1 MHTRIPSG
9 RTGRRLPVVDIT
21 LQDPLV
27 GHLVDGRYLV
37 ESRIARGGM
46 ATVYRALDR
55 RLDREVA
62 LKVMHDHLAVDDG
75 FVSRFVREARSAAR
89 LSHPN
94 VVQVYDQGAD
104 GGVLYLAM
112 EYLPG
117 RTLRDVLAE
126 RGALTARE
134 SVSVLEPVLGALGAA
149 HRAGIVHRDVKPE
162 NVILT
167 DDGRIKVADFGLA
180 GAITGP
186 ISDSV
191 SGELLGTVAYLSPEQ
206 VSRGVAD
213 ARADVYAAGIMLFEL
228 LTGKQ
233 PFTGDD
239 PLRVAYRHVQ
249 EVVPAPTSVSPDL
262 PYAFDDVVLRAT
274 SRNPDERP
282 ANATELLADLHAA
295 LGQVPD
301 EELDQ
306 RAAEAVTLRM
316 EAAQRMGATQQM
328 ASSPTEI
335 FGAVEHRGAPAA
347 AAGPQPTSVLAV
359 PRRALVRNSGQLVP
373 RLAVHDDEPRPPGFL
388 GNRTGK
394 VITTIVSLLLVT
406 ALVLTG
412 IWWFT
417 DGPGSYT
424 ETPNLVGRTEAAAN
438 TVLLAQGLNP
448 EKKDVFSDT
457 IAAGQV
463 VNTVPASGADVP
475 KGGTVILNVSKG
487 PRLIQVPAVKGQS
500 EADAKAAI
508 EKAGLKVGD
517 EPKRRF
523 NEDIDKGDVIST
535 SPTAGSTVTP
545 GRAVN
550 LVISKGA
557 EPVPLDNVV
566 GQNKDAAKQLLES
579 KGLKVLILQQDYI
592 VGGAE
597 PGTVIAQDPGAQ
609 GQTVG
614 KGSRVTITVVEL
626 PEGQGFVKDFNG
638 RNFDEAKAE
647 LEAAGF
653 TVRRDGFFGNT
664 VRGQSVTGLAPLGSE
679 VILSVSF

>member
-1 MHTRIPSG
+1 
-9 RTGRRLPVVDIT
+9 VDIT

-55 RLDREVA
+55 RLDREIA

-75 FVSRFVREARSAAR
+75 FVSRFVREARAAAR

-94 VVQVYDQGAD
+94 VVQVFDQGAD
-104 GGVLYLAM
+104 DKALYLAM

-117 RTLRDVLAE
+117 RTLRDVLTE
-126 RGALTARE
+126 RGALTPRE

-186 ISDSV
+186 ISSSV

-239 PLRVAYRHVQ
+239 PLRVAFRHVQ
-249 EVVPAPTSVSPDL
+249 EVVPAPTSVSPEL

-295 LGQVPD
+295 LAQVPD
-301 EELDQ
+301 QELDR

-316 EAAQRMGATQQM
+316 DAAQRMDAAGQAGYRTEAFGSVGLNGAP
-328 ASSPTEI
+328 A
-335 FGAVEHRGAPAA
+335 APAA

-359 PRRALVRNSGQLVP
+359 PRRSLVRGTGQLVP
-373 RLAVHDDEPRPPGFL
+373 RLKVHDDEPLPPGFL
-388 GNRTGK
+388 GDRTRH
-394 VITTIVSLLLVT
+394 VISAIIGVILVT
-406 ALVLTG
+406 VLIFTG
-412 IWWFT
+412 VWWFT
-417 DGPGSYT
+417 SGPGSYT
-424 ETPNLVGRTEAAAN
+424 ETPDLTGRTVAEARR
-438 TVLLAQGLNP
+438 LLDTEGLSLREN
-448 EKKDVFSDT
+448 KVFNET

-463 VNTVPASGADVP
+463 VSTDPKVGEDVP
-475 KGGTVILNVSKG
+475 KGGTVVLNVSKG
-487 PRLIQVPAVKGQS
+487 PELVEVPTLKGKSQQDAES
-500 EADAKAAI
+500 EIKKAK
-508 EKAGLKVGD
+508 LKVGD
-517 EPKRRF
+517 DVTRRF
-523 NEDIDKGDVIST
+523 SGSVDEGDVISS
-535 SPTAGSTVTP
+535 SPTAGSKVAP
-545 GRAVN
+545 GREVN

-566 GQNKDAAKQLLES
+566 GKDQDEAKQILED
-579 KGLKVLILQQDYI
+579 KGLKVLILTQDF
-592 VGGAE
+592 VEGAAD
-597 PGTVIAQDPGAQ
+597 PGTVIAQDPVSQ
-609 GQTVG
+609 GQTVD
-614 KGSRVTITVVEL
+614 KGSTVEITVVKL
-626 PEGQGFVKDFNG
+626 PDGLGFIKDLNG
-638 RNFDEAKAE
+638 RNFEEAKAE
-647 LEAAGF
+647 LEQDGF
-653 TVRRDGFFGNT
+653 KVRRDPFSVGNT
-664 VRGQSVTGLAPLGSE
+664 VRNQSNRGLTPLGTE
-679 VILSVSF
+679 VTLFAAF